1 MPRGRDATLNPEAF
15 GVECFSVP
23 AVLDRRAD
31 EYGDQVM
38 MSIAGTP
45 VTFAQMR
52 DRSCAAA
59 HVLTDLGV
67 RRGETVALF
76 SATCPEWVYFWLGAA
91 RIGAVSAAVNAASKG
106 EFLAHALSLSQAAV
120 VITDADRHDRLTEV
134 AGEVATVR
142 SILVQG
148 GSLTEALTSAP
159 VTAPDIEPIG
169 PGDIGALFFTSGTT
183 GPSKAVAT
191 TWHYLFTAAATVA
204 LSWELQQGDTLWT
217 AMPLFHL
224 SAAPT
229 VLAPMLFGA
238 TSVLA
243 TAFHPGRVWD
253 EIRDC
258 GAVGFAGAGAMVSML
273 WSLPPDPRDAELG
286 LRFISAAP
294 ITADMYHAIE
304 ERYSCRVV
312 TMYGLTEA
320 FPIAYK
326 AVSDDGRPGTS
337 GQVNPAFEVRIMDDR
352 GQPLPT
358 GTVGEIACRARTT
371 HAMSEGYV
379 SSAPGRASLQ
389 VDLHPEWFG
398 TGDLG
403 SLDDDGNLAY
413 VDRAKDSLRRR
424 GENVSSVEVE
434 QTVMGHPA
442 VAEAAAVGI
451 PSDLGE
457 DDILVFVTLCHGATV
472 DFAELLDFCSA
483 RMPYF
488 CVPRYLETIDEI
500 PKNVIGRVRK
510 DVLRS
515 RGLGADAWDR
525 EAHGYVLTR

>member
-1 MPRGRDATLNPEAF
+1 MSAG
-15 GVECFSVP
+15 CFTVP
-23 AVLDRRAD
+23 AVLDQRA
-31 EYGDQVM
+31 EQFGDRVM

-59 HVLTDLGV
+59 NVLADLGV
-67 RRGETVALF
+67 TRGETVALF
-76 SATCPEWVYFWLGAA
+76 TGSCPEWVYFWLGAA
-91 RIGAVSAAVNAASKG
+91 RIGAVPAAVNAASKG
-106 EFLAHALSLSQAAV
+106 DFLVHTLRLSKAAVAVTDRDRQARLAEVADQVGTLRSVLVQRDSLADALSAA
-120 VITDADRHDRLTEV
+120 
-134 AGEVATVR
+134 
-142 SILVQG
+142 SIDPPSG
-148 GSLTEALTSAP
+148 AAAE
-159 VTAPDIEPIG
+159 PD
-169 PGDIGALFFTSGTT
+169 DIALFFTSGTT

-204 LSWELQQGDTLWT
+204 STWEFSAGEALWT

-229 VLAPMLFGA
+229 VLAPMLVGG
-238 TSVLA
+238 TSVVA
-243 TAFHPGRVWD
+243 AEFHPNEVWD
-253 EIRDC
+253 EVRSC

-273 WSLPPDPRDAELG
+273 WNLPPDPRDAELG

-294 ITADMYHAIE
+294 IAADMYRAIE
-304 ERYSCRVV
+304 ERYRCRIV
-312 TMYGLTEA
+312 TMYGMTEA

-326 AVSDDGRPGTS
+326 AVSDEGKPGTS
-337 GQVNPAFEVRIMDDR
+337 GRVNPTFDVQIVDLHGRPVPHGM
-352 GQPLPT
+352 
-358 GTVGEIACRARTT
+358 VGEIACRARAP

-379 SSAPGRASLQ
+379 ASASGGPHLR
-389 VDLHPEWFG
+389 VEPHPDWFR

-403 SLDDDGNLAY
+403 VLDSDNYLTY
-413 VDRAKDSLRRR
+413 VDRVKDSLRRR

-434 QTVMGHPA
+434 QIVMRHPA
-442 VAEAAAVGI
+442 VLEAAAVGV

-457 DDILVFVTLCHGATV
+457 DDILVVVTLRPGAV
-472 DFAELLDFCSA
+472 MEHAELLDFCSA

-488 CVPRYLETIDEI
+488 CVPRYLEVLDEI

-515 RGLGADAWDR
+515 RGLGAGAWDR
-525 EAHGYVLTR
+525 EAHGYVLSR